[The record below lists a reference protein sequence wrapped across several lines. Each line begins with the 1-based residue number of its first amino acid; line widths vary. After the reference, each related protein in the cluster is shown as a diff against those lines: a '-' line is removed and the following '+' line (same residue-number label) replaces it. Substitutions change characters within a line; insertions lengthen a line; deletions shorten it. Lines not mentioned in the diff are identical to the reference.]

1 MLASTCKACSW
12 GKEQEII
19 SSDSSISFEQC
30 TMFSIRKRE
39 LPHMHR
45 MQLLSRRLL
54 NWFITFRTWRSASE
68 SPPNLRR
75 QPRTHARLR
84 SASESPPNLR
94 RQPRTHARLRS
105 ASESPPALDWQYRPD
120 AAAAVRD
127 YVYEHEDYPYPTREE
142 IENLKSLNVEGCSQL
157 QVKVGN
163 EAQQFSFRI
172 ITAVVL

>member
-45 MQLLSRRLL
+45 MQLLSRHLL
-54 NWFITFRTWRSASE
+54 NWFITFRTWQSASE

-84 SASESPPNLR
+84 SAP
-94 RQPRTHARLRS
+94 
-105 ASESPPALDWQYRPD
+105 ESPPALERQYRPD

-142 IENLKSLNVEGCSQL
+142 IENLKSLNVKGCSQL

>member
-54 NWFITFRTWRSASE
+54 NWFITFRTW
-68 SPPNLRR
+68 
-75 QPRTHARLR
+75 R